1 MSHSGC
7 VWADVVGYQEAL
19 KMLVKKTI
27 NQVPQPGFYEMYRDL
42 IHSHFHSGG
51 LTLDLACALH
61 TPMDQV
67 DPSECPPVPM
77 AGVEV
82 EIVLED
88 THEDDDE
95 DRN

>member
-1 MSHSGC
+1 
-7 VWADVVGYQEAL
+7 
-19 KMLVKKTI
+19 
-27 NQVPQPGFYEMYRDL
+27 
-42 IHSHFHSGG
+42 
-51 LTLDLACALH
+51 
-61 TPMDQV
+61 MDQV

-82 EIVLED
+82 ETVLED